1 MTTFRWGILGTGVM
15 ARSMTEALKARSDA
29 VVTAVGSRTAARAHE
44 FAQTLGI
51 PHAHGSYEELVDAP
65 DVDIVY
71 VATTNDQHLANTLA
85 CIDAGKAVLCEK
97 PLGLN
102 DHEVGQMADAAQ
114 RRGTFLMEAMWMRF
128 QPFLT
133 KVEALIAAGEIGTV
147 RHLHAD
153 FCIPLPYAPDNRW
166 FDPKQGGGSLLDLG
180 VYPLTLAYHV
190 LGEPRATVAMAQLA
204 PTGVDAQIGV
214 QSTHDSETLSVLT
227 SSLVADGAW
236 EATISGTT
244 GRIRLHPPFHHS
256 PRVTLHRRGELIASH
271 DTSYGVSGLQFEIDE
286 VHSCLRRGATESD
299 RMPLDDSAA
308 IAAWMTEV
316 RRQCAIRYP
325 GE

>member
-29 VVTAVGSRTAARAHE
+29 VVTAVGSRTASRARA
-44 FAQTLGI
+44 FAETLGI
-51 PHAHGSYEELVDAP
+51 PQAHGSYEELADDDA
-65 DVDIVY
+65 VDIVY
-71 VATTNDQHLANTLA
+71 VATTNEQHLATTLA

-97 PLGLN
+97 PLGLS
-102 DHEVGQMADAAQ
+102 DHEAEQMANAAQ
-114 RRGTFLMEAMWMRF
+114 RTGTFLMEAMWMRF

-133 KVEALIAAGEIGTV
+133 KVETLISGGEMGTV

-153 FCIPLPYAPDNRW
+153 FSIPLPYAPDNRW
-166 FDPKQGGGSLLDLG
+166 FDPGQGGGSLLDLG
-180 VYPLTLAYHV
+180 IYPLTLAYHL
-190 LGEPRATVAMAQLA
+190 LGVPLATTAIAQLA

-214 QSTHDSETLSVLT
+214 QSTHEGETISVLT

-236 EATISGTT
+236 EATISGTA
-244 GRIRLHPPFHHS
+244 GRIRVHSPFHHS
-256 PRVTLHRRGELIASH
+256 PRVTLHRRGELVASH
-271 DTSYGVSGLQFEIDE
+271 DTSYSVSGLQFEIDE
-286 VHSCLRRGATESD
+286 VHACLSRGATESD
-299 RMPLDDSAA
+299 RMPLDDSIA

-316 RRQCAIRYP
+316 RRQCDIRYP